1 MLSVFLW
8 AHIMALLE
16 ILKYPDPRLRIKAQ
30 PITKID
36 ADLRRIVD
44 DMYETMY
51 ASHGVGLAGTQVNI
65 HQQIFTMDVSEA
77 RDQRI
82 CVLNPEI
89 VSKQGMQFEAEG
101 CLSVGGG
108 AYDKVERA
116 LTLRLRG
123 MDLDGKTFE
132 MEAEGLTAVCIQHEV
147 DHLNGVLF
155 IDHLSRLKL
164 DRIRKKIE
172 KSERRE

>member
-1 MLSVFLW
+1 MGRPMPV
-8 AHIMALLE
+8 LE

-30 PITKID
+30 PVTHIND
-36 ADLRRIVD
+36 ELRRMVD

-51 ASHGVGLAGTQVNI
+51 AAQGVGLAATQVNI
-65 HQQIFTMDVSEA
+65 HWQIFTMDVSDT

-89 VSKQGMQFEAEG
+89 LSREGLQLEAEG

-108 AYDKVERA
+108 AFDKIERA
-116 LTLRLRG
+116 MKVRLRG
-123 MDLDGKTFE
+123 MDLEGKTFE
-132 MEAEGLTAVCIQHEV
+132 LDAEGLMASCIQHEI

-155 IDHLSRLKL
+155 IDHLSRLKQE
-164 DRIRKKIE
+164 RIRKKIE
-172 KSERRE
+172 KDQRRD